1 MDYGLLAWAFLAGA
15 AATVNPCGIAML
27 PAYISYYLG
36 DDAGRPRLGRG
47 LRAGLLLSLGTF
59 GVFTAMGLVI
69 SAVGTALVRF
79 VPWLVLAVAGLLL
92 IAGVATLLGRAPT
105 LALGKMRTA
114 QGDGSPRSYLAFGVG
129 YGLAALGCTLPI
141 FMIVVSSVFSA
152 AFVDG
157 LLAFA
162 AYGLGMGLVLTGVS
176 VSVALGKKAALRR
189 LSAAGPAL
197 QYIGGLGLLVAGSY
211 LIYYNLRGFRFFYL
225 QGLSQLPLYIGVAA
239 FILSLL
245 TALTIKV
252 VSSSAKKPNRG

>member
-1 MDYGLLAWAFLAGA
+1 MDYGLLSWAFLAGA

-36 DDAGRPRLGRG
+36 HDAGRPRLGRE

-59 GVFTAMGLVI
+59 GVFTAMGFVI

-79 VPWLVLAVAGLLL
+79 VPWLVLAVAVLLL

-114 QGDGSPRSYLAFGVG
+114 QGDRSPRSYLAFGVG

-176 VSVALGKKAALRR
+176 VSVALGKKAALRWLR
-189 LSAAGPAL
+189 AAGPAL

-211 LIYYNLRGFRFFYL
+211 LIYYNLRGFRYFYL
-225 QGLSQLPLYIGVAA
+225 QGLSGLPLYIGVAA
-239 FILSLL
+239 FVLSLL
-245 TALTIKV
+245 TALAIKV
-252 VSSSAKKPNRG
+252 AGSSASKANRA